1 MSNVTTTNPAGLP
14 ATMLEQIAKGI
25 AENRAPTSVA
35 GGGKPLLRL
44 LRDGIWV
51 FGQENIEVQEGSHW
65 AVNPMM
71 LVHGWVC
78 WIDGGPN
85 AKNELAGEVMGPM
98 WEPRVPRP
106 AAIEATPFKEQ
117 YGCDLKCLTGDDVGA
132 EVTFKT
138 PSDGGIRAMVKLR
151 DEIQRHLINGGAAY
165 PCPVVELLEESYQ
178 HSKWGKIYKPILSIV
193 GWCDM
198 NGQMAGAAAAQ
209 VEPPAAAPA
218 PAPEPAKPQRQRR
231 APVAP
236 TTLGVQ
242 AGTGDG
248 FVPTHPPREE
258 PLPTQQV
265 HTGQRRRPA
274 AR

>member
-1 MSNVTTTNPAGLP
+1 MSNVTTTTPAGLP

-51 FGQENIEVQEGSHW
+51 FGQENIEVQEGSRW

-165 PCPVVELLEESYQ
+165 PCPVVELEQESYN
-178 HSKWGKIYKPILSIV
+178 HSKWGKIYKPILQIV

-198 NGQMAGAAAAQ
+198 NGQMAGAAA
-209 VEPPAAAPA
+209 PAIEQAAPA
-218 PAPEPAKPQRQRR
+218 APEPAKPVRQRR
-231 APVAP
+231 APVSQPSATSAASATP
-236 TTLGVQ
+236 P
-242 AGTGDG
+242 ADG
-248 FVPTHPPREE
+248 FVPTHPPRKE

>member
-98 WEPRVPRP
+98 WEPRVPVQGAVRLRP
-106 AAIEATPFKEQ
+106 
-117 YGCDLKCLTGDDVGA
+117 
-132 EVTFKT
+132 EV
-138 PSDGGIRAMVKLR
+138 PD
-151 DEIQRHLINGGAAY
+151 
-165 PCPVVELLEESYQ
+165 
-178 HSKWGKIYKPILSIV
+178 
-193 GWCDM
+193 
-198 NGQMAGAAAAQ
+198 
-209 VEPPAAAPA
+209 
-218 PAPEPAKPQRQRR
+218 
-231 APVAP
+231 
-236 TTLGVQ
+236 
-242 AGTGDG
+242 
-248 FVPTHPPREE
+248 
-258 PLPTQQV
+258 
-265 HTGQRRRPA
+265 RRRRRRRGHIQDP
-274 AR
+274 